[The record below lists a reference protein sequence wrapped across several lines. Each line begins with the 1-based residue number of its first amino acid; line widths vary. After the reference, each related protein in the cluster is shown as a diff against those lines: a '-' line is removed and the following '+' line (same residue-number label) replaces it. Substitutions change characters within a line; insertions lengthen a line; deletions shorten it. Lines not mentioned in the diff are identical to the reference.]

1 MKLWLNF
8 DQVCAMDA
16 NIQAQLQFLN
26 LDDVDANEAEYLQ
39 NVLYSG
45 KSPTLELPWVETE
58 ELAQAEW
65 PQHPQYDGQPNEIV
79 DTGGGGEMYQMPVPV
94 ATTMQQMYHS
104 PVVQQLPSVTYVS
117 GMPHPNYHHGLT
129 QPPPVPPFQGG
140 PHQQMFPAQMPTGPG
155 RQRGSKQSPK
165 RGGGRDG
172 APAGA
177 YANVPSQG
185 YPTHHTYPPP
195 MHHHVPFPC
204 IPNTPTPHFPTAQ
217 HAAGPPLYIANPIS
231 MYHPQHLYH
240 NYGAVFSP
248 IAQQQ
253 PPEEM
258 KQMEYSVE
266 KVDSV
271 PPAQLPAPLP
281 QQPPHNVY
289 MTAQVVAAPL
299 MEEPP
304 APANPQLPVA
314 PKDEHHQHHYHQPQQ
329 QQPQLQ
335 QLHHSEAPPPEEIE
349 SQKASGVA
357 NNQVV
362 IPPQPVVTSAS
373 AATGSVSPAQT
384 TPAPP
389 VSHQEKHP
397 SLPVKSHPPKDAII
411 TTAPPSLPPV
421 KRKVQGTQDELPQ
434 PAPVRL
440 PSPASNVPSDPPQQ
454 PAASS
459 GPAPTPGGKSWA
471 GLFKNVTPGG
481 TLSPDPSERRAFK
494 PPLNAVAVS
503 APPSAT
509 ASKPHATSH
518 MDVSH
523 HKQDSDDPALRN
535 LGDKLTNYKLEHKAI
550 ILTPRGL
557 TNPSNY
563 CYINAT
569 LQALLACP
577 AFYNLIKLIADVKSA
592 SSASSQKDSK
602 TPIIDSMVKFIKE
615 FSQAP
620 PSRFKRMEKLQA
632 RKDSTDASSLDMM
645 TDPPFEPTVI
655 YKILRKMRSEDS
667 FHEEGRQ
674 EDAEEFLSLLLNGLN
689 DEMLEL
695 QKLVADSNPA
705 PIVNGEVTANGDSHE
720 DEALWEEVTTQGNRR
735 TRRAVLERTPLSDI
749 FRGQLRSRLDIESSE
764 NVGIALDNLCEGV
777 TIDGDS
783 NSGIIRQQQ
792 TLDDLPCVLIL
803 HLKCFHYR
811 QQTVS
816 KVIKALRF
824 PVDLRLDPRLLSL
837 KNKNVRGRNYKL
849 FAVVYHDGKE
859 ATKGHYLADVFH
871 LGHSGW
877 IRYDDASV
885 KLVKE
890 EEVLDPKPPR
900 VPYLLYYR
908 RADTIGSQR
917 NT

>member
-1 MKLWLNF
+1 
-8 DQVCAMDA
+8 
-16 NIQAQLQFLN
+16 
-26 LDDVDANEAEYLQ
+26 
-39 NVLYSG
+39 
-45 KSPTLELPWVETE
+45 
-58 ELAQAEW
+58 
-65 PQHPQYDGQPNEIV
+65 
-79 DTGGGGEMYQMPVPV
+79 
-94 ATTMQQMYHS
+94 
-104 PVVQQLPSVTYVS
+104 
-117 GMPHPNYHHGLT
+117 
-129 QPPPVPPFQGG
+129 
-140 PHQQMFPAQMPTGPG
+140 
-155 RQRGSKQSPK
+155 
-165 RGGGRDG
+165 
-172 APAGA
+172 
-177 YANVPSQG
+177 
-185 YPTHHTYPPP
+185 
-195 MHHHVPFPC
+195 
-204 IPNTPTPHFPTAQ
+204 
-217 HAAGPPLYIANPIS
+217 
-231 MYHPQHLYH
+231 
-240 NYGAVFSP
+240 
-248 IAQQQ
+248 
-253 PPEEM
+253 
-258 KQMEYSVE
+258 
-266 KVDSV
+266 
-271 PPAQLPAPLP
+271 
-281 QQPPHNVY
+281 
-289 MTAQVVAAPL
+289 
-299 MEEPP
+299 
-304 APANPQLPVA
+304 
-314 PKDEHHQHHYHQPQQ
+314 QPQQ
-329 QQPQLQ
+329 QQQ
-335 QLHHSEAPPPEEIE
+335 HHHQSEAPPPEETE

-373 AATGSVSPAQT
+373 TGSVSPGMGA
-384 TPAPP
+384 PAPP

-397 SLPVKSHPPKDAII
+397 ALPVKSHPPKDAII

-421 KRKVQGTQDELPQ
+421 KRKVQGTQDESPQ
-434 PAPVRL
+434 PVPARL
-440 PSPASNVPSDPPQQ
+440 PSPASIVPSEPPQQ
-454 PAASS
+454 PVASS
-459 GPAPTPGGKSWA
+459 GPTPAPGGSMSWA
-471 GLFKNVTPGG
+471 GLFKASNPGG
-481 TLSPDPSERRAFK
+481 SLSPDPSERRAFK

-503 APPSAT
+503 APPPAT

-518 MDVSH
+518 MDISH
-523 HKQDSDDPALRN
+523 PKQDSDDPALRN

-577 AFYNLIKLIADVKSA
+577 AFYNLIKLIADVKYA
-592 SSASSQKDSK
+592 SSLSSQKDSK

-620 PSRFKRMEKLQA
+620 PSRFKRMEKMQA

-720 DEALWEEVTTQGNRR
+720 DDALWKEVTNKGNRV

-749 FRGQLRSRLDIESSE
+749 FRGQLRSRVLRANSEDSTDSVQPFFTLQLDIESSE
-764 NVGIALDNLCEGV
+764 TVGVALEKLFEGV

-783 NSGIIRQQQ
+783 NSDIIRQQQ
-792 TLDDLPCVLIL
+792 TLDELPCVLIL

-811 QQTVS
+811 QHTVS

-824 PVDLRLDPRLLSL
+824 PVDLRLDPRLLSS
-837 KNKNVRGRNYKL
+837 KSNKTVKGRQYKL
-849 FAVVYHDGKE
+849 FAVVYHDGQE

-890 EEVLDPKPPR
+890 EQVLAPLPPR

-908 RADTIGSQR
+908 RADTMGSQR